1 MPCAQGNCHWANKNH
16 FAEPCDQLEWQYHF
30 YLKQHLGD
38 NMTKA
43 IRIHQTGGPEVLTWE
58 TVALGEPGPGQI
70 VMTQTAVGIN
80 YIDIYVR
87 TGLYPSELPVVA
99 GMEAAGVV
107 TQIGAG
113 VSNLSVGDRVA
124 YPMAMGAYAEARII
138 DAAKVVKIPDSIS
151 DQQAAAMMLKGLT
164 AQYLLRRTYRVQP
177 GDPILVYAAAGGVG
191 LILTQWAKHLGAVVI
206 GCVGS
211 EDKAQLARDNGCDHT
226 ILYNTENVVERVK
239 AITDGKGVAVV
250 YDSIGQDTFMTS
262 LDCLRPFGVMVTY
275 GNATG
280 KVAPFDLSLLAPKG
294 SLSVTRPTL
303 GTHIADRELFEAG
316 AKELFDVV
324 AAGHVTIAI
333 NQTFP
338 LAEVGK
344 AHQAL
349 ESRQTTGS
357 TVLIP

>member
-1 MPCAQGNCHWANKNH
+1 MS
-16 FAEPCDQLEWQYHF
+16 
-30 YLKQHLGD
+30 
-38 NMTKA
+38 KA

-58 TVALGEPGPGQI
+58 AVPIAEPGLGQI
-70 VMTQTAVGIN
+70 LMKQTAVGVN

-87 TGLYPSELPVVA
+87 TGLYPSALPVVA

-107 TQIGAG
+107 EKLGPDVTGLAI
-113 VSNLSVGDRVA
+113 GDRVA
-124 YPMAMGAYAEARII
+124 YPMAMGAYAQARVI
-138 DAAKVVKIPDSIS
+138 DAAKVVKIPDAIS

-177 GDPILVYAAAGGVG
+177 GDAILVYAAAGGVG
-191 LILTQWAKHLGAVVI
+191 LILCQWAKHLGAIVI

-211 EDKAQLARDNGCDHT
+211 EDKAQLAKDNGCDHT
-226 ILYNTENVVERVK
+226 ILYNAENVVDRVK
-239 AITDGKGVAVV
+239 AITKGKGVAVV
-250 YDSIGQDTFMTS
+250 YDSIGKDTFMTS

-280 KVAPFDLSLLAPKG
+280 KVEPFDLSLLAPKG

-303 GTHIADRELFEAG
+303 GTHIADRALYEAG
-316 AKELFDVV
+316 AKELFDIV
-324 AAGHVTIAI
+324 ASGQVKIAI

-338 LAEVGK
+338 LSDVAK

>member
-1 MPCAQGNCHWANKNH
+1 
-16 FAEPCDQLEWQYHF
+16 
-30 YLKQHLGD
+30 
-38 NMTKA
+38 
-43 IRIHQTGGPEVLTWE
+43 
-58 TVALGEPGPGQI
+58 
-70 VMTQTAVGIN
+70 
-80 YIDIYVR
+80 
-87 TGLYPSELPVVA
+87 
-99 GMEAAGVV
+99 
-107 TQIGAG
+107 
-113 VSNLSVGDRVA
+113 
-124 YPMAMGAYAEARII
+124 
-138 DAAKVVKIPDSIS
+138 
-151 DQQAAAMMLKGLT
+151 
-164 AQYLLRRTYRVQP
+164 
-177 GDPILVYAAAGGVG
+177 
-191 LILTQWAKHLGAVVI
+191 
-206 GCVGS
+206 
-211 EDKAQLARDNGCDHT
+211 
-226 ILYNTENVVERVK
+226 LYNTENVVERVK

>member
-1 MPCAQGNCHWANKNH
+1 MS
-16 FAEPCDQLEWQYHF
+16 
-30 YLKQHLGD
+30 
-38 NMTKA
+38 KA

-58 TVALGEPGPGQI
+58 SVPIAEPGAGQI
-70 VMTQTAVGIN
+70 LMRQTAVGVN

-87 TGLYPSELPVVA
+87 TGLYPSALPVVA

-107 TQIGAG
+107 EKIGPD
-113 VSNLSVGDRVA
+113 VSDLAVGDRVA
-124 YPMAMGAYAEARII
+124 YPMAMGAYAEARVIE
-138 DAAKVVKIPDSIS
+138 AAKVVKIPDAIT

-177 GDPILVYAAAGGVG
+177 GDAILVYAAAGGVG
-191 LILTQWAKHLGAVVI
+191 LILCQWAKHLGATVI

-211 EDKAQLARDNGCDHT
+211 EEKAQLAKDNGCDHT
-226 ILYNTENVVERVK
+226 ILYNTENVVDRVK
-239 AITDGKGVAVV
+239 AITGGKGVAVV
-250 YDSIGQDTFMTS
+250 YDSIGQDTFMSS

-303 GTHIADRELFEAG
+303 GTHIADRALFEAG
-316 AKELFDVV
+316 AKELFDIV
-324 AAGHVTIAI
+324 ASGQVKVAI

-338 LAEVGK
+338 LSDVAK